1 VLKNVQEHNI
11 VKEILKIF
19 LHLFGDLEDNLSLFL
34 SPAVSRNETEFFRKR
49 CWEAAVVPSQRN
61 RSHAFHLFPGSMPVS
76 LSRRHFDSIGENYF
90 VSEKTDGIRY
100 MMMVSKGR
108 IFMINR
114 KFEFCHLLDAKELR
128 DKLGQKGD
136 VILDGEIVQTLMDP
150 FPLTFMIF
158 DILKYEGEIVSQHP
172 LPQRLDCVRKVV
184 SSYRDLEQSL
194 GGNVLPFQLIG
205 KNLRPMK
212 QFRSIADKIV
222 KKGDKRLYDD
232 QTNRRCHLTDG
243 FIFTPPGAY
252 NPCSTEN
259 LFKWKYVDMLSVDFQ
274 ILPKKGRL
282 MMACTGDG
290 NTKVYC
296 QELDQ
301 SGDCYKR
308 VLEIA
313 NKNKKPEEA
322 NGGVD
327 DFRWLED
334 KPMIVE
340 MTFNA
345 STGLWVFHLERRDKN
360 TPNYIS
366 VVFDTL
372 KSIAENI
379 TTTDLSTLCGQ

>member
-1 VLKNVQEHNI
+1 
-11 VKEILKIF
+11 
-19 LHLFGDLEDNLSLFL
+19 
-34 SPAVSRNETEFFRKR
+34 
-49 CWEAAVVPSQRN
+49 
-61 RSHAFHLFPGSMPVS
+61 
-76 LSRRHFDSIGENYF
+76 
-90 VSEKTDGIRY
+90 
-100 MMMVSKGR
+100 
-108 IFMINR
+108 
-114 KFEFCHLLDAKELR
+114 
-128 DKLGQKGD
+128 
-136 VILDGEIVQTLMDP
+136 
-150 FPLTFMIF
+150 
-158 DILKYEGEIVSQHP
+158 
-172 LPQRLDCVRKVV
+172 
-184 SSYRDLEQSL
+184 
-194 GGNVLPFQLIG
+194 
-205 KNLRPMK
+205 
-212 QFRSIADKIV
+212 
-222 KKGDKRLYDD
+222 
-232 QTNRRCHLTDG
+232 
-243 FIFTPPGAY
+243 
-252 NPCSTEN
+252 
-259 LFKWKYVDMLSVDFQ
+259 
-274 ILPKKGRL
+274 